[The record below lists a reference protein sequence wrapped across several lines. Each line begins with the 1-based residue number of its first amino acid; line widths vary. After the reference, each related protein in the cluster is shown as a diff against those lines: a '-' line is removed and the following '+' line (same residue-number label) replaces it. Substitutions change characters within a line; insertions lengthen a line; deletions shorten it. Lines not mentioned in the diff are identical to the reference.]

1 MIELATKA
9 FDAAMRRLI
18 IWCRNEWQKE
28 VKRAQEDPD
37 NQQLMRQIQQEEKI
51 KKDKRELIVAGV
63 VEDPMDIIDIPIAHG
78 KRTRK
83 PVQWYRDINWDDNG
97 KAILDEDANEGSK
110 KQHQCLSPTIV
121 RLPGRSRSRS
131 CSPTQRRVSPAR
143 SGQKN
148 VPQGGPWSQR
158 YTCTL
163 WHNRFSSRRT
173 EILRKR

>member
-83 PVQWYRDINWDDNG
+83 PVQWYCDINWDDNG
-97 KAILDEDANEGSK
+97 KAILDEDVNEGSK
-110 KQHQCLSPTIV
+110 QQHQCPSPTIS
-121 RLPGRSRSRS
+121 RLPGTESIAQLLPHPETRLTSKIRAKKR
-131 CSPTQRRVSPAR
+131 PAR
-143 SGQKN
+143 RAVESAIHLHSLAQPLL
-148 VPQGGPWSQR
+148 VEA
-158 YTCTL
+158 Y
-163 WHNRFSSRRT
+163 
-173 EILRKR
+173 

>member
-1 MIELATKA
+1 MIELATRA
-9 FDAAMRRLI
+9 FDATMRRLI
-18 IWCRNEWQKE
+18 VWCLNEWQKE
-28 VKRAQEDPD
+28 GKRAQEDPD
-37 NQQLMRQIQQEEKI
+37 NQQFMRLIQEEEKI
-51 KKDKRELIVAGV
+51 KEDKRELIVAGV
-63 VEDPMDIIDIPIAHG
+63 AEDPMDIIDVPIAHG

-143 SGQKN
+143 SRRKTSSKEGRG
-148 VPQGGPWSQR
+148 VSD
-158 YTCTL
+158 TL
-163 WHNRFSSRRT
+163 ALSGTTTSCRGA
-173 EILRKR
+173 LRS